1 MPLSVEYA
9 DLSLAQQ
16 VLERQSSQHLA
27 NMRSFLKQWGDYSDG
42 GEDAGLLMMAFNPV
56 NQEVVRI
63 GDEVLGLLEDAHG
76 GAADHLGQTLESY
89 ANADQQIHAAL
100 ASVTEMLGGSALPF
114 NDPRSSLPTLGAAER
129 HASSFYGGAEPD
141 IAGRIA
147 QGAMGLDQYMSD
159 FPDRLTTRADKA
171 LSGNRSISE
180 SQDASSYLVTPE
192 APESE
197 MKNLRWS
204 AGVVIGGVD
213 WFIEK
218 LTGVSVLN
226 DIIFKYTVGDWRVLD
241 RAKTAWSEIGDALV
255 AVGQND
261 SEILPAL
268 SEWTGK
274 GSEAANAFIT
284 ALAGATT
291 ALNGAAST
299 VSGIIKNVSRVVKQA
314 AKLIGKQ
321 LKRLQDKCLRMIA
334 ESSVPV
340 AGWIVAAG
348 EAVAAAQEL
357 YDTIKKIYRIINLI
371 LTAIENMAQAQAQII
386 EIRYTISN
394 IAEAAA
400 RGAAA
405 RV

>member
-42 GEDAGLLMMAFNPV
+42 CEDAGLLMMAFNPV

-76 GAADHLGQTLESY
+76 GAADHMGQTLESY

-299 VSGIIKNVSRVVKQA
+299 VSGIIKNVSRVVKEA
-314 AKLIGKQ
+314 AKVIGKQ
-321 LKRLQDKCLRMIA
+321 LKHLQDKCLRMIA

-357 YDTIKKIYRIINLI
+357 YDTIKKIYRIINFI

>member
-9 DLSLAQQ
+9 DMFLSKA
-16 VLERQSSQHLA
+16 VLERQCKHTQEI
-27 NMRSFLKQWGDYSDG
+27 RSFLRQWCDFFS
-42 GEDAGLLMMAFNPV
+42 EKENAGLLLMALYPINKMIV
-56 NQEVVRI
+56 DA
-63 GDEVLGLLEDAHG
+63 GDNVLGLIEDAHRG
-76 GAADHLGQTLESY
+76 TADHMGQTIDAYIS
-89 ANADQQIHAAL
+89 ADQQIHAAL
-100 ASVTEMLGGSALPF
+100 ASVTEMLGGSSLPF
-114 NDPRSSLPTLGAAER
+114 NDPRSSLPTLGAAAR
-129 HASSFYGGAEPD
+129 GASQWYGGAEPSL
-141 IAGRIA
+141 AERMA
-147 QGAMGLDQYMSD
+147 QGVMGFGEYASD
-159 FPDRLTTRADKA
+159 FPGRLADRADKA

-180 SQDASSYLVTPE
+180 SQNASSYLVAPE

-213 WFIEK
+213 WLIEK

-226 DIIFKYTVGDWRVLD
+226 DVIFKYTVGDWRVLD
-241 RAKTAWSEIGDALV
+241 RASTAWSEIGDALV

-274 GSEAANAFIT
+274 GSEAANAFIA
-284 ALAGATT
+284 ALAGVTT
-291 ALNGAAST
+291 ALNGAAGS
-299 VSGIIKNVSRVVKQA
+299 VSGIIKNVSKVVKQA

-334 ESSVPV
+334 EASVPV

-348 EAVAAAQEL
+348 EAVKAAQEI
-357 YDTIKKIYRIINLI
+357 YDMVKKIHFIINLI
-371 LTAIENMAQAQAQII
+371 YTAIENMAQAKAQII

>member
-16 VLERQSSQHLA
+16 VLERQSSEHLA

-42 GEDAGLLMMAFNPV
+42 GEGAGLLMMAFNPL
-56 NQEVVRI
+56 NQEVVHI
-63 GDEVLGLLEDAHG
+63 GDEVLGLLEQAHG
-76 GAADHLGQTLESY
+76 GAADHMGQTLEAY
-89 ANADQQIHAAL
+89 VNADQQIHAAL
-100 ASVTEMLGGSALPF
+100 ASVTEMLGGSSLPF
-114 NDPRSSLPTLGAAER
+114 NDPRSSLPTLGAAAR
-129 HASSFYGGAEPD
+129 GASQWYGGAEPNL
-141 IAGRIA
+141 AERMA
-147 QGAMGLDQYMSD
+147 QGVMGFGEYASD
-159 FPDRLTTRADKA
+159 FPGRLTDRANKA

-180 SQDASSYLVTPE
+180 SQDASSYLVPPE
-192 APESE
+192 SPESE

-213 WFIEK
+213 WLIEK

-241 RAKTAWSEIGDALV
+241 RASTAWSEIGDALV

-274 GSEAANAFIT
+274 GSEAANAFIA
-284 ALAGATT
+284 ALAGVTT
-291 ALNGAAST
+291 ALNGAAGS
-299 VSGIIKNVSRVVKQA
+299 VSGIIKNVSKVVKQA

-334 ESSVPV
+334 EASVPV

-348 EAVAAAQEL
+348 EAVKAAQEI
-357 YDTIKKIYRIINLI
+357 YDMVKKLHFIINLI
-371 LTAIENMAQAQAQII
+371 YTAIENMAQAKAQII

>member
-76 GAADHLGQTLESY
+76 GAADHMGQTLESY

-348 EAVAAAQEL
+348 EAVAAA
-357 YDTIKKIYRIINLI
+357 
-371 LTAIENMAQAQAQII
+371 
-386 EIRYTISN
+386 
-394 IAEAAA
+394 
-400 RGAAA
+400 
-405 RV
+405 

>member
-42 GEDAGLLMMAFNPV
+42 GEGAGLLMMAFNPV

-76 GAADHLGQTLESY
+76 GAADHMGQTLESY

-129 HASSFYGGAEPD
+129 HASSFYGGAEPN

-299 VSGIIKNVSRVVKQA
+299 VSGIIKNVSRVVKEA
-314 AKLIGKQ
+314 AKVIGKQ
-321 LKRLQDKCLRMIA
+321 LKHLQDKCLRMIA

-357 YDTIKKIYRIINLI
+357 YDTIKKIYRIINFI

>member
-76 GAADHLGQTLESY
+76 GAADHMGQTLESY

-141 IAGRIA
+141 IAGRIV

>member
-76 GAADHLGQTLESY
+76 GAADHMGQTLESY

-204 AGVVIGGVD
+204 AGVVIGRVD

-241 RAKTAWSEIGDALV
+241 RAKTAWSEIGAALV

>member
-76 GAADHLGQTLESY
+76 GAADHMGQTLESY

-147 QGAMGLDQYMSD
+147 QVAMGLDQYMSD

>member
-16 VLERQSSQHLA
+16 VLERQSSEHLA

-42 GEDAGLLMMAFNPV
+42 GEGAGLLMMAFNPL
-56 NQEVVRI
+56 NQEVVHI
-63 GDEVLGLLEDAHG
+63 GDEVLGLLEQAHG
-76 GAADHLGQTLESY
+76 GAADHMGQTLEAY
-89 ANADQQIHAAL
+89 VNADQQIHAAL
-100 ASVTEMLGGSALPF
+100 ASVTEMLGGSSLPF
-114 NDPRSSLPTLGAAER
+114 NDPRSSLPTLGAAAR
-129 HASSFYGGAEPD
+129 GASQWYGGAEPNL
-141 IAGRIA
+141 AERMA
-147 QGAMGLDQYMSD
+147 QGVMGFGEYASD
-159 FPDRLTTRADKA
+159 FPGRLTDRANKA

-180 SQDASSYLVTPE
+180 SQNASSYLVAPE

-213 WFIEK
+213 WLIEK

-241 RAKTAWSEIGDALV
+241 RASTAWSEIGDALV

-274 GSEAANAFIT
+274 GSEAANAFIA
-284 ALAGATT
+284 ALAGVTT
-291 ALNGAAST
+291 ALNGAAGS
-299 VSGIIKNVSRVVKQA
+299 VSGIIKNVSKVVKQA

-334 ESSVPV
+334 EASVPV

-348 EAVAAAQEL
+348 EAVKAAQEI
-357 YDTIKKIYRIINLI
+357 YDMVKKIHFIINLI
-371 LTAIENMAQAQAQII
+371 YTAIENMAQAKAQII

>member
-1 MPLSVEYA
+1 MPVSVEYA

-16 VLERQSSQHLA
+16 VLERQSSGHLA
-27 NMRSFLKQWGDYSDG
+27 NMWSFLKQWGDYSDG
-42 GEDAGLLMMAFNPV
+42 GEDAGLLMMAFNPL
-56 NQEVVRI
+56 NQAIV
-63 GDEVLGLLEDAHG
+63 GAGGEVLGLLEEVHG
-76 GAADHLGQTLESY
+76 GAADHMGQTLEAY
-89 ANADQQIHAAL
+89 ANADQQIHTAL
-100 ASVTEMLGGSALPF
+100 TSAIQALGGSPLPY

-129 HASSFYGGAEPD
+129 GASSFYGGAEPN
-141 IAGRIA
+141 IARRMV
-147 QGAMGLDQYMSD
+147 QGAMGLGEYVSD
-159 FPDRLTTRADKA
+159 VPGRLAGRAGKA
-171 LSGNRSISE
+171 LLGNRSISE
-180 SQDASSYLVTPE
+180 SQDASSYLVAPE

-213 WFIEK
+213 WLIEK

-241 RAKTAWSEIGDALV
+241 RALTAWSEIGGALV

-261 SEILPAL
+261 SVILPAL

-274 GSEAANAFIT
+274 GSEAANVFIA

-291 ALNGAAST
+291 ALNGAASS
-299 VSGIIKNVSRVVKQA
+299 VSGIIKNVSRIVKQA
-314 AKLIGKQ
+314 AKLIGEL

-348 EAVAAAQEL
+348 GRCGSDHGHRLGRAVSAGNACVS
-357 YDTIKKIYRIINLI
+357 TP
-371 LTAIENMAQAQAQII
+371 
-386 EIRYTISN
+386 S
-394 IAEAAA
+394 
-400 RGAAA
+400 
-405 RV
+405 

>member
-76 GAADHLGQTLESY
+76 GAADHMGQTLESY

-241 RAKTAWSEIGDALV
+241 RAKTAWSEISDALV

>member
-16 VLERQSSQHLA
+16 VLERQSSEHLA

-42 GEDAGLLMMAFNPV
+42 GEGAGLLMMAFNPL
-56 NQEVVRI
+56 NQEVVHI
-63 GDEVLGLLEDAHG
+63 GDEVLGLLEQAHG
-76 GAADHLGQTLESY
+76 GAADHMGQTLEAY
-89 ANADQQIHAAL
+89 VNADQQIHAAL
-100 ASVTEMLGGSALPF
+100 ASVTEMLGGSSLPF
-114 NDPRSSLPTLGAAER
+114 NDPRSSLPTLGAAAR
-129 HASSFYGGAEPD
+129 GASQWYGGAEPNL
-141 IAGRIA
+141 AERMA
-147 QGAMGLDQYMSD
+147 QGVMGFGEYASD
-159 FPDRLTTRADKA
+159 FPGRLTDRANKA

-180 SQDASSYLVTPE
+180 SQDASSYLVPPE
-192 APESE
+192 SPESE

-213 WFIEK
+213 WLIEK

-241 RAKTAWSEIGDALV
+241 RASTAWSEIGDALV

-274 GSEAANAFIT
+274 GSEAANAFIA
-284 ALAGATT
+284 ALAGVTT
-291 ALNGAAST
+291 ALNGAAGS
-299 VSGIIKNVSRVVKQA
+299 VSGIIKNVSKVVKQA

-334 ESSVPV
+334 EASVPV

-348 EAVAAAQEL
+348 EAVKAAQEI
-357 YDTIKKIYRIINLI
+357 YDMVKKIHFIINLI
-371 LTAIENMAQAQAQII
+371 YTAIENMAQAKAQII

>member
-63 GDEVLGLLEDAHG
+63 GDEVLGLLKDAHG
-76 GAADHLGQTLESY
+76 GAADHMGQTLESY

>member
-76 GAADHLGQTLESY
+76 GAADHMGQTLESY

-141 IAGRIA
+141 IAARIA

>member
-76 GAADHLGQTLESY
+76 GAADHMGQTLESY

-299 VSGIIKNVSRVVKQA
+299 VSGIIKTVSRVVKQA

>member
-76 GAADHLGQTLESY
+76 GAADHMGQTLESY

-386 EIRYTISN
+386 EFRYTISN

>member
-76 GAADHLGQTLESY
+76 GAADHMGQTLESY

>member
-76 GAADHLGQTLESY
+76 GAADHMGQTLESY

-129 HASSFYGGAEPD
+129 HASSIYGGAEPD

>member
-76 GAADHLGQTLESY
+76 GAADHMGQTLESY

-299 VSGIIKNVSRVVKQA
+299 VSGIIKNVSRVVQQA

>member
-76 GAADHLGQTLESY
+76 GAADHMGQTLESY

-255 AVGQND
+255 AVAQND

>member
-16 VLERQSSQHLA
+16 VLERQSSEHLA

-42 GEDAGLLMMAFNPV
+42 GEGAGLLMMAFNPL
-56 NQEVVRI
+56 NQEVVHI
-63 GDEVLGLLEDAHG
+63 GDEVLGLLEQAHG
-76 GAADHLGQTLESY
+76 GASDHMGQTLEAY
-89 ANADQQIHAAL
+89 VNADQQIHAAL
-100 ASVTEMLGGSALPF
+100 ASVTEMLGGSSLPF
-114 NDPRSSLPTLGAAER
+114 NDPRSSLPTLGAAAR
-129 HASSFYGGAEPD
+129 GASQWYGGAEPSL
-141 IAGRIA
+141 AERMA
-147 QGAMGLDQYMSD
+147 QGVMGFGEYASD
-159 FPDRLTTRADKA
+159 FPGRLTDRANKA

-180 SQDASSYLVTPE
+180 SQDASSYLVPPE
-192 APESE
+192 SPESE

-213 WFIEK
+213 WLIEK

-241 RAKTAWSEIGDALV
+241 RASTAWSEIGDALV

-274 GSEAANAFIT
+274 GSEAANAFIA
-284 ALAGATT
+284 ALAGVTT
-291 ALNGAAST
+291 ALNGAAGS
-299 VSGIIKNVSRVVKQA
+299 VSGIIKNVSKVVKQA

-334 ESSVPV
+334 EASVPV

-348 EAVAAAQEL
+348 EAVKAAQEI
-357 YDTIKKIYRIINLI
+357 YDMVKKIHFIINLI
-371 LTAIENMAQAQAQII
+371 YTAIENMAQAKAQII

>member
-16 VLERQSSQHLA
+16 VLERQSSEHLA

-42 GEDAGLLMMAFNPV
+42 GEGAGLLMMAFNPL
-56 NQEVVRI
+56 NQEVVHI
-63 GDEVLGLLEDAHG
+63 GDEVLGLLEQAHG
-76 GAADHLGQTLESY
+76 GAADHMGQTLEAY
-89 ANADQQIHAAL
+89 VNADQQIHAAL
-100 ASVTEMLGGSALPF
+100 ASVTEMLGGSSLPF
-114 NDPRSSLPTLGAAER
+114 NDPRSSLPTLGAAAR
-129 HASSFYGGAEPD
+129 GASQWYGGAEPNL
-141 IAGRIA
+141 AERMA
-147 QGAMGLDQYMSD
+147 QGVMGFGEYASD
-159 FPDRLTTRADKA
+159 FPGRLADRTDKA

-180 SQDASSYLVTPE
+180 SQNASSYLVAPE

-213 WFIEK
+213 WLIEK
-218 LTGVSVLN
+218 LTGISVLN

-241 RAKTAWSEIGDALV
+241 RASTAWSEIGDALV

-274 GSEAANAFIT
+274 GSEAANAFIA
-284 ALAGATT
+284 ALAGVTT
-291 ALNGAAST
+291 ALNGAAGS
-299 VSGIIKNVSRVVKQA
+299 VSGIIKNVSKVVKQA

-334 ESSVPV
+334 EASVPV

-348 EAVAAAQEL
+348 EAVKAAQEI
-357 YDTIKKIYRIINLI
+357 YDMVKKIHFIINLI
-371 LTAIENMAQAQAQII
+371 YTAIENMAQAKAQII

>member
-16 VLERQSSQHLA
+16 VLERQSSEHLA

-42 GEDAGLLMMAFNPV
+42 GEGAGLLMMAFNPL
-56 NQEVVRI
+56 NQEVVHI
-63 GDEVLGLLEDAHG
+63 GDEVLGLLEQAHG
-76 GAADHLGQTLESY
+76 GAADHMGQTLEAY
-89 ANADQQIHAAL
+89 VNADQQIHAAL
-100 ASVTEMLGGSALPF
+100 ASVTEMLGGSSLPF
-114 NDPRSSLPTLGAAER
+114 NDPRSSLPTLGAAAR
-129 HASSFYGGAEPD
+129 GASQWYGGAEPSL
-141 IAGRIA
+141 AERMA
-147 QGAMGLDQYMSD
+147 QGVMGFGEYTSD
-159 FPDRLTTRADKA
+159 FPGRLADRADKA

-180 SQDASSYLVTPE
+180 SQNASSYLVAPE

-213 WFIEK
+213 WLIEK

-226 DIIFKYTVGDWRVLD
+226 DVIFKYTVGDWRVLD
-241 RAKTAWSEIGDALV
+241 RASTAWSEIGDALV

-274 GSEAANAFIT
+274 GSEAANAFIA
-284 ALAGATT
+284 ALAGVTT

-299 VSGIIKNVSRVVKQA
+299 VSGIIKNVGRVVKEA
-314 AKLIGKQ
+314 AKVIGKQ

-334 ESSVPV
+334 EASVPV

-348 EAVAAAQEL
+348 EAVVAAQEL
-357 YDTIKKIYRIINLI
+357 YDTIKKIYRIINFI
-371 LTAIENMAQAQAQII
+371 LTAIENMAQAKAQII

>member
-16 VLERQSSQHLA
+16 VLERQSSEHLA

-42 GEDAGLLMMAFNPV
+42 GEGAGLLMMAFNPL
-56 NQEVVRI
+56 NQEVVHI
-63 GDEVLGLLEDAHG
+63 GDEVLGLLEQAHG
-76 GAADHLGQTLESY
+76 GAADHMGQTLEAY
-89 ANADQQIHAAL
+89 VNADQQIHAAL
-100 ASVTEMLGGSALPF
+100 ASITEMLGGSSLPF
-114 NDPRSSLPTLGAAER
+114 NDPRSSLPTLGAAAR
-129 HASSFYGGAEPD
+129 GASQWYGGAEPSL
-141 IAGRIA
+141 AERMA
-147 QGAMGLDQYMSD
+147 QGVMGFGEYASD
-159 FPDRLTTRADKA
+159 FPGRLADRADKA

-180 SQDASSYLVTPE
+180 SQNASSYLVAPE

-213 WFIEK
+213 WLIEK

-226 DIIFKYTVGDWRVLD
+226 DVIFKYTVGDWRVLD
-241 RAKTAWSEIGDALV
+241 RASTAWSEIGDALV

-274 GSEAANAFIT
+274 GSEAANAFIA
-284 ALAGATT
+284 ALAGVTT

-299 VSGIIKNVSRVVKQA
+299 VSGIIKNVGRVVKEA
-314 AKLIGKQ
+314 AKVIGKQ

-334 ESSVPV
+334 EASVPV

-348 EAVAAAQEL
+348 EAVVAAQEL
-357 YDTIKKIYRIINLI
+357 YDTIKKIYRIINFI
-371 LTAIENMAQAQAQII
+371 LTAIENMAQAKAQII

>member
-42 GEDAGLLMMAFNPV
+42 GADAGLLMMAFNPV

-76 GAADHLGQTLESY
+76 GAADHMGHTLESY

>member
-76 GAADHLGQTLESY
+76 GAADHMGQTLESY

-371 LTAIENMAQAQAQII
+371 LTAIENMAQGQAQII